1 MSAKS
6 GGGEL
11 DVVVIGAG
19 PGGYV
24 AAIHGAQ
31 RGLKVAIVERDT
43 RRGGT
48 CLLRGCIPTK
58 ALLES
63 ASLYDK
69 LKHAGQF
76 GIKVDGFA
84 VDFAGVQAYK
94 ADIVDQNARGVDFLL
109 KKYGVTLVEGT
120 GRLTGRGKVEV
131 TGRDGSKQTLATRN
145 VVIATGSRVAD
156 LPVAPR
162 DGQVI
167 VNSDD
172 LLEIDRVPEHLIVMG
187 AGAVGSEFAS
197 VFVRFGSKVDLIE
210 LMPNILPLEDEE
222 ISKTVERSFKKQ
234 GMNVLTGTR
243 VQKVERTG
251 ERAVRVEVERP
262 GGKRETLTGDMLLV
276 AVGRAPVTE
285 NLGLEALGVRLDKRG
300 RIEVDARCRTGVEGI
315 YAIGDVIATPWLA
328 HVASHEGTMVMDQ
341 IAGLE
346 AHPLNYDQVPNC
358 TYCHPEVAS
367 VGLTE
372 KAARERGY
380 DVKVATVPFKAI
392 GKAKIA
398 RETDGL
404 IKFVAEKRYDEL
416 LGVHIVGHHATELIA
431 ESAAALRLETTTEEM
446 MHTIHPHPTLSEIVG
461 EVAHAAALGQ
471 PLHF

>member
-1 MSAKS
+1 MSAS
-6 GGGEL
+6 AENEL

-31 RGLKVAIVERDT
+31 RGLKVGIVERDS

-63 ASLYDK
+63 AGFYAR
-69 LKHAGQF
+69 LKHASDF

-84 VDFAGVQAYK
+84 LDYPGVLAYK
-94 ADIVDQNARGVDFLL
+94 ADIVDQNARGVDYLL
-109 KKYGVTLVEGT
+109 KKYGVTLFEGT
-120 GRLTGRGKVEV
+120 GRIASKGRVEV
-131 TGRDGSKQTLATRN
+131 TGRDGGTQTLTTRN
-145 VVIATGSRVAD
+145 IVIATGSRCAD
-156 LPVAPR
+156 LPVAAR
-162 DGQVI
+162 DGEVVI
-167 VNSDD
+167 NSDD
-172 LLEIDRVPEHLIVMG
+172 LLELERVPERLIVMG
-187 AGAVGSEFAS
+187 AGAVGAEFAS

-210 LMPNILPLEDEE
+210 LMPNILPVEDEE
-222 ISKTVERSFKKQ
+222 ISKAVERSFKKQ
-234 GMNVLTGTR
+234 GMNVLTGTK
-243 VQKVERTG
+243 VTKVERTG
-251 ERAVRVEVERP
+251 EREVSVQIERP
-262 GGKRETLTGDMLLV
+262 NGKTETLVGDTLLV
-276 AVGRAPVTE
+276 AVGRAAVTDA
-285 NLGLEALGVRLDKRG
+285 LGLDEVGVKRDSRG
-300 RIEVDARCRTGVEGI
+300 RVEVDGHCRTGVEGI

-328 HVASHEGTMVMDQ
+328 HVASHEGTLVMDQ
-341 IAGLE
+341 IAGVE
-346 AHPLNYDQVPNC
+346 AHPLNLDQIPNC

-372 KAARERGY
+372 KVARERGY

-398 RETDGL
+398 QETDGL
-404 IKFVAEKRYDEL
+404 IKFVAETRYDEL

-431 ESAAALRLETTTEEM
+431 ECVAALRLETTTEEL